1 MNSINSLQEILL
13 PKQSKSGVV
22 RMIVGNTA
30 SVVTASGSV
39 TASIHGTVRVGDQV
53 ILFDGKC
60 QRYDGKILV
69 FYL

>member
-1 MNSINSLQEILL
+1 MSSISVLKEILL

-39 TASIHGTVRVGDQV
+39 TAVIHGTVRVGDQV

-60 QRYDGKILV
+60 QRYTGEILV